1 MVNSSIA
8 VAKDNTIRVSPL
20 KLGNIT
26 RLIVNLKASKA
37 INQLKFSQ
45 KRISMHVLKV
55 LNAAIAN
62 AENNKQLDIDN
73 LFVREAYVGKGLSM
87 KRFRPRAKGRASSIV
102 KPFSKLTIVL
112 EERKNSKSGIK
123 NIQKRYS
130 YFTDKEVQV
139 FQNQD
144 PAEQGQFLP
153 D

>member
-8 VAKDNTIRVSPL
+8 VAKDNTIRVSLL

-73 LFVREAYVGKGLSM
+73 LFVKEAYVGKSLSM
-87 KRFRPRAKGRASSIV
+87 KRFRARAKGRASSIV
-102 KPFSKLTIVL
+102 IPFSKLTIVL
-112 EERKNSKSGIK
+112 EERKNSKSEKGK
-123 NIQKRYS
+123 K
-130 YFTDKEVQV
+130 
-139 FQNQD
+139 
-144 PAEQGQFLP
+144 
-153 D
+153 

>member
-20 KLGNIT
+20 KLANIT
-26 RLIVNLKASKA
+26 RLIVILKASKA

-73 LFVREAYVGKGLSM
+73 LFVREAYVGKSLSM

-112 EERKNSKSGIK
+112 EERKSSKSEKGK
-123 NIQKRYS
+123 K
-130 YFTDKEVQV
+130 
-139 FQNQD
+139 
-144 PAEQGQFLP
+144 
-153 D
+153 

>member
-8 VAKDNTIRVSPL
+8 VAKDNTIRVSSL

-87 KRFRPRAKGRASSIV
+87 KRFRPRAKGRASPIV

-112 EERKNSKSGIK
+112 EERKNNKSEKGK
-123 NIQKRYS
+123 K
-130 YFTDKEVQV
+130 
-139 FQNQD
+139 
-144 PAEQGQFLP
+144 
-153 D
+153 

>member
-45 KRISMHVLKV
+45 KRISKHVLKV

-62 AENNKQLDIDN
+62 AENNNQLDIDN
-73 LFVREAYVGKGLSM
+73 LFVREAYVGKSLSM

-112 EERKNSKSGIK
+112 EERKNSKPEKGK
-123 NIQKRYS
+123 K
-130 YFTDKEVQV
+130 
-139 FQNQD
+139 
-144 PAEQGQFLP
+144 
-153 D
+153 

>member
-1 MVNSSIA
+1 MVDSSIA

-20 KLGNIT
+20 KLANIT

-73 LFVREAYVGKGLSM
+73 LFVREAYVGKSLSM

-102 KPFSKLTIVL
+102 KPFSKLTIVP
-112 EERKNSKSGIK
+112 EERKNSKSEKGK
-123 NIQKRYS
+123 K
-130 YFTDKEVQV
+130 
-139 FQNQD
+139 
-144 PAEQGQFLP
+144 
-153 D
+153 